1 MMAYK
6 IAVASSD
13 GQNIDVTFGG
23 AGEFII
29 YEVKEDRSYIQ
40 TEIRKVF
47 DTKASGQENNCGDK
61 SGCGTGT
68 GCKSQGCG
76 GMSGDIPQVEKLSD
90 CRCIICKKIGFR
102 VQKQLEKKAIV
113 SFDVECG
120 IEEALN
126 KITLYFERLDQH
138 KTLRGIAHEN

>member
-13 GQNIDVTFGG
+13 GQNIDLTFGG

-29 YEVKEDRSYIQ
+29 YEVKEDGSYIQ
-40 TEIRKVF
+40 TEIRKVL
-47 DTKASGQENNCGDK
+47 DTQASEQDNNCGDK
-61 SGCGTGT
+61 SSCGTGA
-68 GCKSQGCG
+68 GCKSHGCG
-76 GMSGDIPQVEKLSD
+76 NMGGEIPQVSKLSD